1 MNYCDTHFHLDLH
14 QDLLIADKIEHS
26 EIYTIAVTNT
36 PSVFFYTDKIAMGK
50 KYLRAAL
57 GLHPQLAI
65 ERQQELSL
73 FKDLLVKT
81 RYVGEIGLDNKYGND
96 FGVQREVFD
105 KIISWCGETGGKI
118 LTVHSRRAEREVID
132 IIGNNYPCKTILHWY
147 SGNIKELERAI
158 DYGFYF
164 SVNMAMINS
173 ENGKKIIQAIPNDR
187 ILTETDA
194 PFVAKVDS
202 PLFIHETVSK
212 LAILK
217 PSVSSQLL
225 FQNFKNLLGSSL
237 T

>member
-14 QDLLIADKIEHS
+14 QDLLIADKIEQS

-36 PSVFFYTDKIAMGK
+36 PSVFFHTEKIAMGK

-57 GLHPQLAI
+57 GLHPQLAV

-96 FGVQREVFD
+96 FEVQRDVFE
-105 KIISWCGETGGKI
+105 KIIGWCGETGGKI
-118 LTVHSRRAEREVID
+118 LTVHSRRAEKEVID

-147 SGNIKELERAI
+147 SGSIKELERAI
-158 DYGFYF
+158 DFGFYF
-164 SVNMAMINS
+164 SINIAMLNS
-173 ENGKKIIQAIPNDR
+173 EKGEKIIQAIPDDR

-194 PFVAKVDS
+194 PFISIIDS
-202 PLFIHETVSK
+202 PLLIHETVCKLTIQKPNISK
-212 LAILK
+212 ILIYK
-217 PSVSSQLL
+217 
-225 FQNFKNLLGSSL
+225 NFRDLIL
-237 T
+237 